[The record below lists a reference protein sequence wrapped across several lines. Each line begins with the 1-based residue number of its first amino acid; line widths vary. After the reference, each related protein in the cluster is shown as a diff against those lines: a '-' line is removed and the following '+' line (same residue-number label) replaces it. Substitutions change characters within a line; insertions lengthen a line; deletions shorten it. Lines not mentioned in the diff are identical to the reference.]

1 MGSQLC
7 PTMVIKGH
15 FLLLLMAFTVRGEMI
30 SLSPADADTKIAA
43 GYFDIIVDVRNC
55 QEFDQGHISGALNLK
70 GTSAVQQLA
79 GCEDKKIGVYCWTGP
94 DRATP
99 AATALA
105 DAGFLEVS
113 DVGGLQFLSTPTV
126 QGRWD
131 TALPSCAAGKS
142 GSDDSTLC
150 YLVFAVG
157 GLVLLMFFGCWA
169 YFCCCRKPIAPAE
182 QSGPTGVIIH
192 DASDKTVTKMT
203 YLEPPKYSVGDTPSY
218 STTVV
223 VVSQGEVVSSAD
235 GTVVAPVV
243 GAAIVTENNPEKP
256 A

>member
-142 GSDDSTLC
+142 GATTTISRSGACDYPLLIECSQALMTAL
-150 YLVFAVG
+150 YATSFSQLVV
-157 GLVLLMFFGCWA
+157 
-169 YFCCCRKPIAPAE
+169 
-182 QSGPTGVIIH
+182 
-192 DASDKTVTKMT
+192 
-203 YLEPPKYSVGDTPSY
+203 
-218 STTVV
+218 
-223 VVSQGEVVSSAD
+223 
-235 GTVVAPVV
+235 
-243 GAAIVTENNPEKP
+243 
-256 A
+256 